1 MVAELG
7 KVTLP
12 VEVQLTNG
20 TDEYR
25 KAKIDSALQE
35 LVLIL
40 RQGTDG
46 GFRVQAREALAR
58 LFDAGLTAGLWEP
71 TDAPPTTSEAT
82 GRARVAGH
90 VHERAEKATESQD
103 DAVSALRGWWEQT
116 AHDEIAQLT
125 AKMVE
130 YGGLSRATDL
140 TEIGRHLTEVG
151 VPEGPLLG
159 NGQVQEG
166 WLQELGI
173 YFYLVG
179 KFSRWSAAIQ
189 EGRPVSDDTLL
200 DIGIYVRMAQR
211 VRAVGGW
218 PV

>member
-1 MVAELG
+1 MTMQDEHIAQVAQALG
-7 KVTLP
+7 ITEPNGGYRVALG
-12 VEVQLTNG
+12 EVLQRVFDAGRQHQVGIWESNAA
-20 TDEYR
+20 YR
-25 KAKIDSALQE
+25 AALQE
-35 LVLIL
+35 WWESDVA
-40 RQGTDG
+40 TPS
-46 GFRVQAREALAR
+46 ALEIA
-58 LFDAGLTAGLWEP
+58 DAYE
-71 TDAPPTTSEAT
+71 
-82 GRARVAGH
+82 ARVGAP
-90 VHERAEKATESQD
+90 RSTESHGEPRE
-103 DAVSALRGWWEQT
+103 VGELRGWWEQT
-116 AHDEIAQLT
+116 AHDEVAGLI

-151 VPEGPLLG
+151 VSEGPLLG
-159 NGQVQEG
+159 NGAVQEG

-179 KFSRWSAAIQ
+179 KFARWSAAIQ

>member
-1 MVAELG
+1 MTAQDEHIAQVAQALG
-7 KVTLP
+7 ITEPNGGYRVALG
-12 VEVQLTNG
+12 EV
-20 TDEYR
+20 
-25 KAKIDSALQE
+25 LQ
-35 LVLIL
+35 
-40 RQGTDG
+40 
-46 GFRVQAREALAR
+46 RV
-58 LFDAGLTAGLWEP
+58 FDAGRQHQVGIWESNAAYRAQFEGGAGTEEP
-71 TDAPPTTSEAT
+71 GTVPRSASEHAA
-82 GRARVAGH
+82 GISGGLRASRVTES
-90 VHERAEKATESQD
+90 HESPGVATED
-103 DAVSALRGWWEQT
+103 EAVGALRGWWEQT
-116 AHDEIAQLT
+116 AHDEVAGLI

-151 VPEGPLLG
+151 VSEGPLLG
-159 NGQVQEG
+159 SGGVQEG

-179 KFSRWSAAIQ
+179 KFARWSAAIQ

-218 PV
+218 PL

>member
-1 MVAELG
+1 MTSEKEL
-7 KVTLP
+7 
-12 VEVQLTNG
+12 
-20 TDEYR
+20 
-25 KAKIDSALQE
+25 IDSALAE
-35 LVLIL
+35 LTGIVEAG
-40 RQGTDG
+40 QGLTG
-46 GFRVQAREALAR
+46 GYRVQAREVLQR
-58 LFDAGLTAGLWEP
+58 LWNAALWEP
-71 TDAPPTTSEAT
+71 ALTEGPGEPATAPRSASEHTA
-82 GRARVAGH
+82 GVEMPRRLLRVTES
-90 VHERAEKATESQD
+90 HESPGVATED
-103 DAVSALRGWWEQT
+103 EAVGALRGWWEQT
-116 AHDEIAQLT
+116 AHDEVAGLIS
-125 AKMVE
+125 KMVE

-151 VPEGPLLG
+151 VSEGPLLG
-159 NGQVQEG
+159 SGAVQEG

-179 KFSRWSAAIQ
+179 KFARWSAAIQ

>member
-1 MVAELG
+1 MSG
-7 KVTLP
+7 TRDQKV
-12 VEVQLTNG
+12 G
-20 TDEYR
+20 
-25 KAKIDSALQE
+25 
-35 LVLIL
+35 
-40 RQGTDG
+40 
-46 GFRVQAREALAR
+46 EALAKLDHLLDNTFAGLNGGTR
-58 LFDAGLTAGLWEP
+58 VRAREILEALYDAGKVDGAWDPRDSSPVAACGEP
-71 TDAPPTTSEAT
+71 PVAPRSASEHLGAIR
-82 GRARVAGH
+82 GR
-90 VHERAEKATESQD
+90 RAIPEVTEGQGEPPE
-103 DAVSALRGWWEQT
+103 VSALRGWWEQT
-116 AHDEIAQLT
+116 AHDEVAQLVS
-125 AKMVE
+125 KMVE

-151 VPEGPLLG
+151 VSSGPLTG
-159 NGQVQEG
+159 GGAVQEG

-179 KFSRWSAAIQ
+179 KFARWSAAIQ

>member
-1 MVAELG
+1 MTTQDEHIAQVAQALG
-7 KVTLP
+7 ITEPNGGYRVALG
-12 VEVQLTNG
+12 EV
-20 TDEYR
+20 
-25 KAKIDSALQE
+25 LQ
-35 LVLIL
+35 
-40 RQGTDG
+40 
-46 GFRVQAREALAR
+46 RV
-58 LFDAGLTAGLWEP
+58 FDAGRQHQVGIWESNAAYRAQFEGGVGTEEP
-71 TDAPPTTSEAT
+71 GTVPRSASEIADAYE
-82 GRARVAGH
+82 ARVSAP
-90 VHERAEKATESQD
+90 RSTEAKEDPEAADS
-103 DAVSALRGWWEQT
+103 VSALRGWWEQT
-116 AHDEIAQLT
+116 AHDEVAGLI

-159 NGQVQEG
+159 SGGVQEG

-179 KFSRWSAAIQ
+179 KFARWSAAIQ

-218 PV
+218 PL

>member
-1 MVAELG
+1 MTSI
-7 KVTLP
+7 K
-12 VEVQLTNG
+12 
-20 TDEYR
+20 DD
-25 KAKIDSALQE
+25 KIDAALARVDE
-35 LVLIL
+35 IY
-40 RQGTDG
+40 RSGQGATG
-46 GFRVQAREALAR
+46 GYRVQIREVLVGLFEQGVSYGSWEPVDEPVVWPPVTSEALA
-58 LFDAGLTAGLWEP
+58 GTEG
-71 TDAPPTTSEAT
+71 
-82 GRARVAGH
+82 GRRAL
-90 VHERAEKATESQD
+90 RAEESHGAATEEE
-103 DAVSALRGWWEQT
+103 AVGQLRGWWEQT
-116 AHDEIAQLT
+116 AHDEISGLI

-151 VPEGPLLG
+151 VPAGPLLG
-159 NGQVQEG
+159 NGQTQEG

>member
-1 MVAELG
+1 MTSEKDL
-7 KVTLP
+7 
-12 VEVQLTNG
+12 
-20 TDEYR
+20 
-25 KAKIDSALQE
+25 IDSALTE
-35 LVLIL
+35 LAGIVSEG
-40 RQGTDG
+40 QGLTG
-46 GFRVQAREALAR
+46 GYRVQAREVLQR
-58 LFDAGLTAGLWEP
+58 LWNAALWEP
-71 TDAPPTTSEAT
+71 RDGT
-82 GRARVAGH
+82 VAGEPATAPRSASEH
-90 VHERAEKATESQD
+90 AVGVEVPRRLLRVTESHESPGVATED
-103 DAVSALRGWWEQT
+103 EAVGALRGWWEQT
-116 AHDEIAQLT
+116 AHDEVAQLV

-151 VPEGPLLG
+151 VPEGPLTG
-159 NGQVQEG
+159 GGAVQEG

-179 KFSRWSAAIQ
+179 KFARWSAAIQ

-218 PV
+218 PL